1 MTTVKAKD
9 IISESLTDYVWG
21 SSITQSKAERRKNR
35 RGTQVQKGG
44 VVYAKDVDRDLSKME
59 PFFAK
64 LGEDLTWE
72 QKIWALRM
80 KTMVNGQF
88 TIHPLTKRMKE
99 ITESKVKLH
108 PEHWKQP
115 RAVIKCKLGWTSWI
129 TKGMGRGNGPRIKR
143 KGKRVEMKQEASDS
157 EGSSRYGTPEE

>member
-1 MTTVKAKD
+1 MTTVKVKD
-9 IISESLTDYVWG
+9 IVSESLTDYVWG
-21 SSITQSKAERRKNR
+21 SLIAQSKAERRKDR
-35 RGTQVQKGG
+35 RSTQVQKVG
-44 VVYAKDVDRDLSKME
+44 VVYAKDVERDLSEME

-88 TIHPLTKRMKE
+88 AIHPLTKRMKE
-99 ITESKVKLH
+99 ITEGKVKLH

-115 RAVIKCKLGWTSWI
+115 GAVIECKLGWTSWI
-129 TKGMGRGNGPRIKR
+129 TKGIGHGNGPRMKR
-143 KGKRVEMKQEASDS
+143 KGKLKVETKQEDTEVEASDS
-157 EGSSRYGTPEE
+157 EGTS